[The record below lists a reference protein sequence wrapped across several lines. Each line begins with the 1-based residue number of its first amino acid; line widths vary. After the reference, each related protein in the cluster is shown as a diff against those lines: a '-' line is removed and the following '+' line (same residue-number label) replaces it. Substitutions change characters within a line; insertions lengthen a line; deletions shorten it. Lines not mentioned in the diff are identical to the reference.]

1 MQQRRGHLGKGVVHL
16 IAHSRLII
24 GSQPPLAHM
33 ANYAHHQSR
42 SGAHGGN
49 PDALANCVFAAEGML
64 GEILVDH
71 DHRFTTDA
79 IVFIEEATVAQR
91 NAHHFQ
97 VVRRYTRRQ
106 RDGLLV
112 QWRGRGGGPI
122 RHRVFSFAHRDNISA
137 KATDSTPGTRRARSS
152 TSCQASRTFK
162 TCSIVLGASR
172 ALNRSSTSC
181 QASRT
186 FSGFAS
192 VPGESAKCAAITL
205 RTL

>member
-1 MQQRRGHLGKGVVHL
+1 MQQRRGHLGKRVVHL

-42 SGAHGGN
+42 SGVHGGN

-97 VVRRYTRRQ
+97 IVRRYARRQ

-122 RHRVFSFAHRDNISA
+122 RHRVFSFAHRDNIGQGDRFNA
-137 KATDSTPGTRRARSS
+137 RDAPSTIEYVLPSCPDLLGIPES
-152 TSCQASRTFK
+152 TWRKSEPRGHYVVHVETG
-162 TCSIVLGASR
+162 IEG
-172 ALNRSSTSC
+172 
-181 QASRT
+181 
-186 FSGFAS
+186 
-192 VPGESAKCAAITL
+192 
-205 RTL
+205 